1 MPSRCVLPGYANKSD
16 KSKSIGLHKIPFYE
30 DDCPEAIE
38 RRKRWVDFIASELAD
53 EWNLSKETAVCS
65 AHFTGDSFVRKVLVP
80 GTRPRLICDSIGVVP
95 FPTILTTENQEL
107 QTTSRIRPK
116 IIKDLEKEFIQP
128 STSQAHKRA
137 GNEVKVNK
145 LRKLKSPRK
154 GTQQPLD
161 EASDTEDSG
170 ADLCED
176 FLYEADNF
184 DVEDEVMP
192 ESSYAHSQYT
202 EDTDMDS
209 DTEEPNDLTV
219 LAAIHFNSNVQRT
232 IAKKKDGANK
242 IKVVYPKFKNGEA
255 TVREKRIARNFT
267 YIQDVYRTLEESL
280 KNPGTLEAAASEL
293 KALTPSFMDTTL
305 QKQPRELAV
314 IQWQHRQSLVAVDV
328 PPTTPADSLTANLLR
343 QIGANPGCSVI
354 H

>member
-1 MPSRCVLPGYANKSD
+1 MPSRCVLPGCANKSD

-30 DDCPEAIE
+30 DDRPEAVE
-38 RRKRWVDFIASELAD
+38 RRQRWVDFIASELAD
-53 EWNLSKETAVCS
+53 EWNLSKETAM
-65 AHFTGDSFVRKVLVP
+65 
-80 GTRPRLICDSIGVVP
+80 
-95 FPTILTTENQEL
+95 
-107 QTTSRIRPK
+107 
-116 IIKDLEKEFIQP
+116 IKDLEKEFIQP

-145 LRKLKSPRK
+145 LRRLKSPRK
-154 GTQQPLD
+154 GTQQRLD
-161 EASDTEDSG
+161 EASDTEDSD

-184 DVEDEVMP
+184 VVEDEVMS

-209 DTEEPNDLTV
+209 DTEEPNDLNV
-219 LAAIHFNSNVQRT
+219 SSQPFICIGKIIHFNLVQHELGFCLS
-232 IAKKKDGANK
+232 A
-242 IKVVYPKFKNGEA
+242 
-255 TVREKRIARNFT
+255 

-293 KALTPSFMDTTL
+293 KALTPSFMDAML

-314 IQWQHRQSLVAVDV
+314 KQWQHRQSLVAVDV
-328 PPTTPADSLTANLLR
+328 PPTTPGS
-343 QIGANPGCSVI
+343 
-354 H
+354 